1 MLGTAATARAPSP
14 RVCDDGKRLL
24 VDDDGE
30 KAIGARSK
38 RSDGALIFPENS
50 FFVSGEKSK

>member
-1 MLGTAATARAPSP
+1 MA
-14 RVCDDGKRLL
+14 KRLL

-30 KAIGARSK
+30 KATGVRSK
-38 RSDGALIFPENS
+38 RSDGASIFPGNS

>member
-1 MLGTAATARAPSP
+1 MAKRP
-14 RVCDDGKRLL
+14 R

-30 KAIGARSK
+30 KATGARSK
-38 RSDGALIFPENS
+38 RSDGASIFPGNS

>member
-1 MLGTAATARAPSP
+1 MA
-14 RVCDDGKRLL
+14 KRLR

-30 KAIGARSK
+30 KATGVRSK

-50 FFVSGEKSK
+50 FFVSGEKNK